1 MWLVQII
8 LIVLVITTNNLAM
21 AKAKQ
26 DTPKK
31 ISFVK
36 ELNGIKEYR
45 MHNGLKVLLKP
56 DSSNPS
62 FSWQVWYKVGSR
74 NENLNYTGI
83 AHYLEHIMFKGTE
96 QFDKGEIS
104 QAIQLRGGI
113 FNAFTGDDY
122 TAYFENFS
130 PENLELAIK
139 IEADRMRNAKIDH
152 DEVELERSV
161 IVSELEGGR
170 NNPMSILYEN
180 LKSLAYATHTY
191 KNPVIGWR
199 DDLDNINA
207 KKIKEFYDTFY
218 HPNNAVA
225 ILVGNFD
232 EALALELIE
241 KYFSQYQASETALP
255 KVPQESKQKGLKE
268 ITIYNEG
275 NSKILAMAFHI
286 PEFIHEDSPAI
297 ELISD
302 IVFSGLSSRLY
313 PKLVDSGLAT
323 NVSGV
328 SESSIDPGIFRIFV
342 VLNPEAD
349 INQVEKIIDN
359 ELDAIKENLSEEEVL
374 LAKAK
379 EKSSFIYQRD
389 GAYDEGMQI
398 GYFEALSADWTL
410 YTRWLDNINAV
421 SVADV
426 QNVAKKYF
434 VKANKTVARLLPEK
448 APEQLSN
455 DVQFDQFEKVEANYG
470 AGVADPIDPAK
481 FKKLLQLTEAQY
493 SKGKTFPQLKLD
505 FENLSSDNLKFYFR
519 EDSSLPLVYA
529 NFAFY
534 AGNASEKKPG
544 LAYIVSEM
552 LERGSS
558 KYDKFERSKLLDLY
572 GADLDFTTNSEY
584 AKIHMSTVSDN
595 LDKVLDV
602 LLDNLQKPN
611 FDKDELE
618 KLKELVIARLKVED
632 DSPQKIA
639 NRQITQ
645 LLYPSKHPYYI
656 PSVDE
661 RIKAIETINIDDV
674 KKFYQEH
681 YNKENLYVSIVGD
694 IKKAK
699 AQEIVSSMF
708 ADLNKDFKSKNIRPE
723 IEVVNNKKTGHE
735 DVLKPDKTQSE
746 IVIAHTGEVDRSHK
760 DFYPLYV
767 ANFAL
772 GGSALSSRLGTVV
785 RDDNGLVYNVRSSF
799 NAGIGAGM
807 YKIILGCNPKNVA
820 KAIKITKE
828 TIDQFVQLGISELE
842 LKMTKSFMTGSLP
855 VRNLSSMED
864 IAETLLQMLIY
875 DLGENYIEN
884 YNENMSSISK
894 KQVDAAAKTY
904 IKTDDFSSV
913 VVGPAYQ

>member
-1 MWLVQII
+1 
-8 LIVLVITTNNLAM
+8 
-21 AKAKQ
+21 
-26 DTPKK
+26 
-31 ISFVK
+31 
-36 ELNGIKEYR
+36 
-45 MHNGLKVLLKP
+45 
-56 DSSNPS
+56 
-62 FSWQVWYKVGSR
+62 
-74 NENLNYTGI
+74 
-83 AHYLEHIMFKGTE
+83 
-96 QFDKGEIS
+96 
-104 QAIQLRGGI
+104 
-113 FNAFTGDDY
+113 
-122 TAYFENFS
+122 
-130 PENLELAIK
+130 
-139 IEADRMRNAKIDH
+139 
-152 DEVELERSV
+152 
-161 IVSELEGGR
+161 
-170 NNPMSILYEN
+170 
-180 LKSLAYATHTY
+180 
-191 KNPVIGWR
+191 
-199 DDLDNINA
+199 
-207 KKIKEFYDTFY
+207 
-218 HPNNAVA
+218 
-225 ILVGNFD
+225 
-232 EALALELIE
+232 
-241 KYFSQYQASETALP
+241 
-255 KVPQESKQKGLKE
+255 
-268 ITIYNEG
+268 
-275 NSKILAMAFHI
+275 
-286 PEFIHEDSPAI
+286 
-297 ELISD
+297 
-302 IVFSGLSSRLY
+302 
-313 PKLVDSGLAT
+313 
-323 NVSGV
+323 
-328 SESSIDPGIFRIFV
+328 
-342 VLNPEAD
+342 
-349 INQVEKIIDN
+349 
-359 ELDAIKENLSEEEVL
+359 
-374 LAKAK
+374 
-379 EKSSFIYQRD
+379 
-389 GAYDEGMQI
+389 
-398 GYFEALSADWTL
+398 
-410 YTRWLDNINAV
+410 
-421 SVADV
+421 
-426 QNVAKKYF
+426 
-434 VKANKTVARLLPEK
+434 
-448 APEQLSN
+448 
-455 DVQFDQFEKVEANYG
+455 
-470 AGVADPIDPAK
+470 
-481 FKKLLQLTEAQY
+481 
-493 SKGKTFPQLKLD
+493 
-505 FENLSSDNLKFYFR
+505 
-519 EDSSLPLVYA
+519 
-529 NFAFY
+529 
-534 AGNASEKKPG
+534 
-544 LAYIVSEM
+544 
-552 LERGSS
+552 
-558 KYDKFERSKLLDLY
+558 
-572 GADLDFTTNSEY
+572 
-584 AKIHMSTVSDN
+584 MSTVSDN

-699 AQEIVSSMF
+699 AQEIVSSLF

-723 IEVVNNKKTGHE
+723 IEVVNNKKTSHE

-828 TIDQFVQLGISELE
+828 TIDQFVQSGISELE

-875 DLGENYIEN
+875 DLGENYIKN